1 MLDLG
6 QLREQLQQATHSQ
19 SETRAL
25 RERQVERALRTLHE
39 VKSEWQALQRDVETE
54 QPRRLVAALRS
65 DPTLRQTA
73 PARPEAV
80 TVVATDGSQ
89 IYPDRHVEPTYFLL
103 NVGRV
108 AFHYGTTEAPVL
120 DAVPNLRF
128 PDDLDAHFDEVLAT
142 MTTEVVSA
150 LRDEQEL
157 AELLALAREEKR
169 SARDLVAFADGTL
182 IRWMIRGMQNRDV
195 EQELIQRYTS
205 MLAGFMEDE
214 LPVASYVSMPGN
226 AEVVNL
232 LRFYLNELGE
242 EDVTRWRS
250 RNHRSPDANGR
261 PEANPGTDERNNG
274 SPASAD
280 PSPSS
285 SETARHPTAG
295 MAGDA
300 EETGAGLEEDP
311 PLAGLLDRH
320 VFANLLGP
328 GERSA
333 VFGST
338 SHIQREYPEGNEIC
352 YFYVQVPVSSASQEI
367 ARVEIPAW
375 VADRPAFVDLIH
387 SVLLAE
393 CTKGGGYPLVLAEA
407 HERAVIRAHERAAFQ
422 RLLEQ
427 TLRRAGLPTAG
438 SRKRQ
443 SKQRPKV

>member
-25 RERQVERALRTLHE
+25 REQQLERAVRTLHDIR
-39 VKSEWQALQRDVETE
+39 SEWEALQREVEAE

-65 DPTLRQTA
+65 DPTRRQTA
-73 PARPEAV
+73 PDRPGEV

-157 AELLALAREEKR
+157 AELLALAHQEKR
-169 SARDLVAFADGTL
+169 TSRDLVAFADGTL
-182 IRWMIRGMQNRDV
+182 IRWMIRGMQNREV

-205 MLAGFMEDE
+205 MLAGFMEDS

-232 LRFYLNELGE
+232 LRFHLNEIG
-242 EDVTRWRS
+242 
-250 RNHRSPDANGR
+250 
-261 PEANPGTDERNNG
+261 
-274 SPASAD
+274 
-280 PSPSS
+280 
-285 SETARHPTAG
+285 
-295 MAGDA
+295 
-300 EETGAGLEEDP
+300 
-311 PLAGLLDRH
+311 
-320 VFANLLGP
+320 
-328 GERSA
+328 
-333 VFGST
+333 
-338 SHIQREYPEGNEIC
+338 
-352 YFYVQVPVSSASQEI
+352 
-367 ARVEIPAW
+367 
-375 VADRPAFVDLIH
+375 
-387 SVLLAE
+387 
-393 CTKGGGYPLVLAEA
+393 
-407 HERAVIRAHERAAFQ
+407 RAH
-422 RLLEQ
+422 
-427 TLRRAGLPTAG
+427 
-438 SRKRQ
+438 
-443 SKQRPKV
+443 V